1 MASLDVICIGAINY
15 DYMFH
20 CTGLDLVETS
30 AGGGDENLS
39 NPISDVEND
48 IQELAIKGKEYTTQI
63 GGSAFITLKVAKHI
77 LPNLQ
82 VAYVGVCGTPSPF
95 DLRFGKT
102 NDIDAELAHLDNRD
116 WLFTTRERFDD
127 PYSKAIAK
135 SIVRLYNH
143 TRNCIKIAPCANN
156 TLLDRIQEQEARTG
170 TTLAEYLAQARWIH
184 LSSLSDFDQFE
195 AIMQSVIQA
204 KHLNPAMKVSMD
216 PGFEYTSL
224 RRERLQ
230 PLIAYADYVFLNKSE
245 KKNLGFNA
253 RSARP
258 LYANLCEYF
267 SAINPDPTR
276 TLIVKHDDR
285 HELIHFKDG
294 VCQIR
299 TIRHKKLYQYQLN
312 NDTGAGDSFAGGFI
326 SGMLDDRLNS
336 DIAAPIQ
343 LGVLA
348 AKGRMRSFDYENPYL
363 NIQKLTN
370 AFLKLYNNFFQVLLN
385 SAE

>member
-1 MASLDVICIGAINY
+1 
-15 DYMFH
+15 
-20 CTGLDLVETS
+20 
-30 AGGGDENLS
+30 
-39 NPISDVEND
+39 
-48 IQELAIKGKEYTTQI
+48 
-63 GGSAFITLKVAKHI
+63 
-77 LPNLQ
+77 
-82 VAYVGVCGTPSPF
+82 
-95 DLRFGKT
+95 
-102 NDIDAELAHLDNRD
+102 
-116 WLFTTRERFDD
+116 
-127 PYSKAIAK
+127 
-135 SIVRLYNH
+135 
-143 TRNCIKIAPCANN
+143 
-156 TLLDRIQEQEARTG
+156 
-170 TTLAEYLAQARWIH
+170 
-184 LSSLSDFDQFE
+184 
-195 AIMQSVIQA
+195 MQSVIQA

-267 SAINPDPTR
+267 SAITPDPTR

-299 TIRHKKLYQYQLN
+299 TVRHKKLYQYQLN

-326 SGMLDDRLNS
+326 SGMLDDRRNS
-336 DIAAPIQ
+336 DIAEPIQ

-370 AFLKLYNNFFQVLLN
+370 AFFEAL
-385 SAE
+385 